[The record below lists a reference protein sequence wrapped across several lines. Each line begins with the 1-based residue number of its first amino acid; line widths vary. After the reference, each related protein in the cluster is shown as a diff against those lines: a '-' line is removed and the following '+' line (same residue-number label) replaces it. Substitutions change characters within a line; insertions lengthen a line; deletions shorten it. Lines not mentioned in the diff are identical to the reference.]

1 MQVGTFKPQMQSAA
15 PVVVTEP
22 LSEVGQGAPETD
34 ASETGETA
42 ANETTPDAAGTSDSE
57 STSGS
62 DNVADTEPTSGSDSD
77 AESVTPIE
85 PDSVVTSVT
94 LAAIGDVLIHRP
106 IYREAEQKDGTYDF
120 SSVFKLVKNTM
131 LQPDLLIANQE
142 SMIGG
147 KAIGLSTYPTF
158 NSPHEVGDTLKDV
171 GVDFVTLANNH
182 TLDRGEKAIQSA
194 LKHWDA
200 LDMPY
205 TGAFKNEEDRSR
217 IRTIT
222 RNDITFSVLA
232 YTYGTNGIP
241 VPKGK
246 DYLVNL
252 IDMKKI
258 EADVKQAKQISE
270 VVVVAMHWG
279 TEYQDFPNKQQQQLA
294 QQLADLGVD
303 LVIGSHPHVLQPP
316 QWVEGQD
323 GHKTFVW
330 FSLGNYISSQ
340 EGTKKQI
347 GGIGYIDVVKTTV
360 GEQSTIELTNPGFMP
375 TYVYYKNWRDYRITP
390 LEQTKNSELAQ
401 ADKQFQATMKHMKS
415 SMPELSTIHPTA
427 S

>member
-1 MQVGTFKPQMQSAA
+1 MQVGPFKPQMQTAA
-15 PVVVTEP
+15 PPVVVAEP
-22 LSEVGQGAPETD
+22 LSTAGQGTSQTD
-34 ASETGETA
+34 ASATDDTA
-42 ANETTPDAAGTSDSE
+42 VNEAAPDDASTPDAGQTAVDSGTE

-62 DNVADTEPTSGSDSD
+62 DNDTET
-77 AESVTPIE
+77 VTPIE
-85 PDSVVTSVT
+85 PNSVVTSVT

-120 SSVFKLVKNTM
+120 SSVFQLVKDTM

-147 KAIGLSTYPTF
+147 KKIGLSTYPSF
-158 NSPHEVGDTLKDV
+158 NSPFEVGDTLKDV
-171 GVDFVTLANNH
+171 GVDFVTVANNH

-194 LKHWDA
+194 LKHWDE

-205 TGAFKNEEDRSR
+205 TGAYKNEEDQSH

-258 EADVKQAKQISE
+258 EADVKQAKLISD

-279 TEYQDFPNKQQQQLA
+279 TEYQDLPNKQQQQLA

-303 LVIGSHPHVLQPP
+303 LVIGNHPHVLQPP

-340 EGTKKQI
+340 EGLKKQI

-360 GEQSTIELTNPGFMP
+360 EGQSTIELTNPGFMP
-375 TYVYYKNWRDYRITP
+375 TYVYFSNWKDYRITP
-390 LEQTKNSELAQ
+390 LEQTQNGELAQ
-401 ADKQFQATMKHMKS
+401 ADKQFNATMKHMRS
-415 SMPELSTIHPTA
+415 SIPDLSLIHPIA